1 MPSQRFNHLIFQK
14 TTRDKQTTTL
24 LRGCFSSNRKAGMTF
39 QALRDEEVERLSRF
53 SNSEPLCTEADG
65 RVTLTVN
72 GFQSTIFL
80 LKVPQDVSIANTI

>member
-1 MPSQRFNHLIFQK
+1 MHSQRYNHLIFQK
-14 TTRDKQTTTL
+14 TTHDQQTTTQ
-24 LRGCFSSNRKAGMTF
+24 LRGCFSSNRKAGITF
-39 QALRDEEVERLSRF
+39 QALKDEEVQRLSRF

-65 RVTLTVN
+65 RVTVTVN